1 METTSSDKHKWYVVH
16 CHSGY
21 EKKVGDSI
29 LNEAKKLELEEMI
42 SEVSVPTQAVVEV
55 RRGVR
60 INSEKK
66 LITKDCTI
74 KFNRRQNDKSKMNFR
89 ILLLLT
95 QFYLLSLIKNKY

>member
-1 METTSSDKHKWYVVH
+1 MEAKTDIKYKWYVVH

-21 EKKVGDSI
+21 EKKVADAI
-29 LNEAKKLELEEMI
+29 LNEAKNVDLDQLI

-66 LITKDCTI
+66 VFPWLC
-74 KFNRRQNDKSKMNFR
+74 FG
-89 ILLLLT
+89 
-95 QFYLLSLIKNKY
+95 KNADE